1 MGHDM
6 EKPTGIVQSVDR
18 SLVLMEL
25 LAAYPEG
32 ARLTLLAKQAELA
45 PSTAHRLL
53 TTLERRGFTQFD
65 PNNAHWVIG
74 HKAFAVGIAFTRWQN
89 FIAAA
94 MPFLRRL
101 RDHSHETAN
110 LGILED
116 GEIITVAQVE
126 SREIIRA
133 IATPGG
139 RAPVLSSGMGKAIL
153 ATWPDEAIETFIAR
167 HGLLPK
173 TRHSLRT
180 PEEVRAEIATIR
192 TQGFAC
198 DNEEFT
204 YGMRC
209 VAAVVW
215 DPYGEPV
222 GAISIS
228 ALASRLTP
236 NGMEAMGQTVLAVAL
251 ELTSVMGG
259 RVMDQFRRV
268 DR

>member
-1 MGHDM
+1 
-6 EKPTGIVQSVDR
+6 
-18 SLVLMEL
+18 MEL
-25 LAAYPEG
+25 LAASPDG
-32 ARLTLLAKQAELA
+32 ARLTPLAKMAQLA
-45 PSTAHRLL
+45 PSTTHRLL

-65 PNNAHWVIG
+65 PGNSHWVIG
-74 HKAFAVGIAFTRWQN
+74 TKAFTVGIAFTRWQN

-94 MPFLRRL
+94 TPFLRRL
-101 RDHSHETAN
+101 RDYSHETAN

-116 GEIITVAQVE
+116 GEVITVAQVE

-139 RAPVLSSGMGKAIL
+139 RAPAPTSGMGKAIM
-153 ATWPDEAIETFIAR
+153 ATWPDEAIAAFIER
-167 HGLLPK
+167 HALQPK

-180 PEEVRAEIATIR
+180 AEDVHAEIRTIR
-192 TQGFAC
+192 EHGFAC

-215 DPYGEPV
+215 DPYSEPI

-228 ALASRLTP
+228 ALASRLPQT
-236 NGMEAMGQTVLAVAL
+236 NMVAMGKTVRAVAN

-259 RVMDQFRRV
+259 VAPGSD
-268 DR
+268 